1 MTSEAVR
8 YRISMPRPHT
18 HLFEVEATFPPL
30 DHLEALLPV
39 WTPGSYLVREYP
51 RHVQDVSA
59 VDTQGNALAVERAD
73 KRTWRVA
80 ADGRAVIL
88 RYRVYANELTV
99 RTSHLDGSHGY
110 FNGATV
116 FLYDERLRDVPHRLE
131 IDAPTGWS
139 VFTALESDS
148 DGWVAPDYDTLVDS
162 PVEIGPHTPI
172 RFEAAGVPH
181 QVVVWGG

>member
-1 MTSEAVR
+1 GASGPRSVRIRNLDAILLQHDALRQCSIDGTGRALSMTSEAVR

-30 DHLEALLPV
+30 DHLEAVLPV
-39 WTPGSYLVREYP
+39 WTPGSYLVRAQP
-51 RHVQDVSA
+51 RHAQDVSA
-59 VDTQGNALAVERAD
+59 VDALGSALAVERTD

-80 ADGRAVIL
+80 ADGRAVTL

-116 FLYDERLRDVPHRLE
+116 FLYTERLRAVPH
-131 IDAPTGWS
+131 
-139 VFTALESDS
+139 
-148 DGWVAPDYDTLVDS
+148 
-162 PVEIGPHTPI
+162 
-172 RFEAAGVPH
+172 
-181 QVVVWGG
+181 